1 MSELI
6 EKSWQGR
13 CRSIEWGES
22 YVLTVVHY
30 RFTKHQNDNV
40 PGLSEAART
49 KRRNKNFVTMKF
61 NLINFLMDTISSML
75 LPVFNSFFIRLFYFI
90 VSYCGTPLVL
100 EKELSKQ
107 KGYLSICYY
116 KRSNHCVLR
125 PVRKSFVCF
134 VCPPPQLQ
142 VRGKRGWVAWGGGGK
157 VKSQAKKNIFTKKN
171 IFVKNILPKIFS
183 PTIFF

>member
-1 MSELI
+1 M
-6 EKSWQGR
+6 
-13 CRSIEWGES
+13 
-22 YVLTVVHY
+22 TVVHY

-107 KGYLSICYY
+107 EGYLSICYY

-134 VCPPPQLQ
+134 VCPPPSTSSKGQEG
-142 VRGKRGWVAWGGGGK
+142 VGSMGRGRESK
-157 VKSQAKKNIFTKKN
+157 VPSQKKYIYQKKYFCKKYFAKNIFSNN
-171 IFVKNILPKIFS
+171 IFLKIF
-183 PTIFF
+183 FKKYFL